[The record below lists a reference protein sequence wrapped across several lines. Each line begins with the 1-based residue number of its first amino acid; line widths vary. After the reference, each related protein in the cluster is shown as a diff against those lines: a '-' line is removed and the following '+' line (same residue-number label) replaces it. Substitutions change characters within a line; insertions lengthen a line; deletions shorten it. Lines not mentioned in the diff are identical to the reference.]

1 MSARDPI
8 PLSESL
14 GGVVRSLRG
23 PEPAGQGASSS
34 VRALGDV
41 FGRWIDAVGDAVAR
55 HVQPVKLDGT
65 RLTVEVDDPSWATQ
79 LRFLEA
85 TVIEQLRTVAH
96 AEVDQLEIRVKRR

>member
-14 GGVVRSLRG
+14 GGVVRALRG
-23 PEPAGQGASSS
+23 PDPAAERAPS

-41 FGRWIDAVGDAVAR
+41 FGRWVDAVGDSVAH

-65 RLTVEVDDPSWATQ
+65 TLTVEVDDPAWATQ

-85 TVIEQLRTVAH
+85 TVISQLRAVAH
-96 AEVDQLEIRVKRR
+96 AEVDRLEIRVRRR